1 MQISKQEITSMPYV
15 DFVAF
20 INQWNTLPGSY
31 VTLSKWAAFS
41 QMSSDSRVLEVA
53 CTTGFTSRELATMT
67 NCTAT
72 GFDLSG
78 ESVSMAK
85 YNHERY
91 APNARLSYQ
100 QGNGLDIVL
109 PSKFTHV
116 AVGASLGF
124 FPDPAV
130 MVNRCVDWLEDG
142 GYLLASPFYSVK
154 PVPKALVEHCKKVF
168 GITVTTQSY
177 DEILAPYRSF
187 ETLFEERNQIVPE
200 SPNEL
205 HSYCTATID
214 RACEIRG
221 ITSSE
226 VRNAAYD
233 RLLEIKKASNQLR
246 EYQNYSVLVL
256 RYRSTVYPHRFAE
269 LF

>member
-1 MQISKQEITSMPYV
+1 MQITKQQITSMSYV

-31 VTLSKWAAFS
+31 ATLSKWAAFS
-41 QMSSDSRVLEVA
+41 RMTSESRLLEVA
-53 CTTGFTSRELATMT
+53 CTTGFTSRELATLT
-67 NCTAT
+67 SCAAT
-72 GFDLSG
+72 GFDLSE
-78 ESVSMAK
+78 ESVAMAK

-91 APNARLSYQ
+91 APNARLTYR

-109 PSKFTHV
+109 PGKFTHV

-154 PVPKALVEHCKKVF
+154 PVPKTLVDHCKKVF

-177 DEILAPYRSF
+177 DEILAPYRVF
-187 ETLFEERNQIVPE
+187 ETFFEERNQIVPE
-200 SPNEL
+200 NFDEL
-205 HSYCTATID
+205 HSYCTSTIE

-221 ITSSE
+221 ITSSD
-226 VRNAAYD
+226 VRDAAYD
-233 RLLEIKKASNQLR
+233 RLLEIKQASNQLR

-256 RYRSTVYPHRFAE
+256 RYRSAVYPNRFAE